1 MVEPCP
7 CRLTARQACLLA
19 PAGVGPALRTH
30 FIVKSVKYTRVYW
43 HGSEILDRTKTCEL
57 FNDTRRTGCAAEVM
71 HGIIATCI
79 TWYAFGNQ
87 AATKLH
93 TNASCFIVMQWLCKW
108 TWHFREITPCVCV
121 CVSNF
126 CSTVTRFQCRGPWTS
141 ILCRSP
147 CADKSHRPPPY
158 PLYESSF
165 WASKEAH
172 EACLRLYS
180 LRNAFLLVQ
189 Y

>member
-1 MVEPCP
+1 MVEPCT
-7 CRLTARQACLLA
+7 CRLTARQASLRA
-19 PAGVGPALRTH
+19 PAGVVPALRTH

-108 TWHFREITPCVCV
+108 TWHFHEITPCVCV
-121 CVSNF
+121 CV
-126 CSTVTRFQCRGPWTS
+126 CQTS
-141 ILCRSP
+141 VQLLHDFSAADHGLLYYIEVHARTSP
-147 CADKSHRPPPY
+147 IALAY

-172 EACLRLYS
+172 EACLRLYC